1 MKPPFLVASTAHF
14 REGSHVDAKR
24 LTTDRKEALTRLLDD
39 TTPAVRQALL
49 DEFTASG
56 ADSIAFLKSVYA
68 GDNRVL
74 GLHASWFLRQL
85 NFSDPV
91 EEFRVFIRSLQY
103 ELETGALLLNRTVAP
118 DLNIGEICRSLDQ
131 MAARCRELMFPP
143 MPAKEKCRVINR
155 VIFHE
160 YGFRGNV
167 ENYTDPNNSFL
178 SDVLVSRRGLPIT
191 LALIYI
197 LVAQRCGFTLEPV
210 GVPGHFMVG
219 CYEEKP
225 PFFIDPFARGA
236 FRSGENI
243 FDQLKKNKTS
253 PKLSYLTPT
262 PVREVLCRCCRN
274 LANHYSMAQNLDQAR
289 LFASFVHE
297 FEATH
302 NRNVR
307 S

>member
-1 MKPPFLVASTAHF
+1 MEET
-14 REGSHVDAKR
+14 R
-24 LTTDRKEALTRLLDD
+24 LTAQRIEAFTSLLDD
-39 TTPAVRQALL
+39 PNPTVRKAMLQ
-49 DEFTASG
+49 EFSHLGKEG
-56 ADSIAFLKSVYA
+56 AAFLNHIYT
-68 GDNRVL
+68 GENRVL
-74 GLHASWFLRQL
+74 SLHAAWFLREL

-118 DLNIGEICRSLDQ
+118 DLDIGESCRLLDE

-155 VIFHE
+155 VLFHE

-167 ENYTDPNNSFL
+167 EHYTDPSNSFI
-178 SDVLVSRRGLPIT
+178 SDVLTTRRGLPIT

-210 GVPGHFMVG
+210 GIPGHFMVG
-219 CYEEKP
+219 CYENKP

-236 FRSGENI
+236 FRSGEEI
-243 FDQLKKNKTS
+243 FIQLRKNKTS

-274 LANHYSMAQNLDQAR
+274 LANHYSMAHQLDQAR

-297 FEATH
+297 FEVTYQ
-302 NRNVR
+302 RNVR